1 MTNNIVDRDTNMFW
15 ITHILIISTN
25 CSEEDLA
32 KKYTPQICSRIA
44 GEFIALPFVGQDIRK
59 LKRGI

>member
-1 MTNNIVDRDTNMFW
+1 M
-15 ITHILIISTN
+15 IISTN
-25 CSEEDLA
+25 CSEEELA
-32 KKYTPQICSRIA
+32 KIYTPQICSRIA